1 MIFIFYLSENK
12 YKKRLRKI
20 EIENRSKERKLALK
34 QAKIKKNKVLPTT
47 TKLITFYLFIVLNI
61 VLIYAL
67 VAMWHFENLT
77 YLGTLIADVIGQILV
92 FFIYAIKSTK
102 ENTSGGITYETT
114 MAKLKNHLD
123 VSIKDENNSVG

>member
-1 MIFIFYLSENK
+1 MFYLSENK
-12 YKKRLRKI
+12 YKNKLKKI

-34 QAKIKKNKVLPTT
+34 QAKLKKRKVLPTT
-47 TKLITFYLFIVLNI
+47 TKLITFYLFVVLNI

-67 VAMWHFENLT
+67 VAMWHFENLAC
-77 YLGTLIADVIGQILV
+77 LGTLIADVIGQILV

-114 MAKLKNHLD
+114 MAKLKNDLD
-123 VSIKDENNSVG
+123 ISIKNIDNCVG